1 MNQMP
6 PGVAFHYC
14 TLLNA
19 TTGGGGGKGKQGDLL
34 KTQLGLGFAEEK
46 TSQRR
51 GYCQINRCQ
60 ALKPPSREPAAERLR
75 LAARRGEEAAPRR
88 PRISQT
94 ASAISRVVG
103 PGTVGSGCTFL
114 GTQICGY

>member
-1 MNQMP
+1 MESVKGPLRSGGWGCQGDSAMNQMP

-51 GYCQINRCQ
+51 WYCQII
-60 ALKPPSREPAAERLR
+60 AVRL
-75 LAARRGEEAAPRR
+75 
-88 PRISQT
+88 
-94 ASAISRVVG
+94 
-103 PGTVGSGCTFL
+103 
-114 GTQICGY
+114 